1 MNIVFIHPNFP
12 GQFGYLAEASG
23 RDKDN
28 KTVFITLAT
37 ANKETQIQGVKKII
51 VADKKIEGS
60 EGPEGKAGQ
69 QPQTSP
75 ALLVANGLM
84 SLKKQDY
91 LPDLIIGHSGPGTS
105 FYVKDIFPETPFL
118 SFFEWFHSPDKI
130 NDKFESAA
138 EPDIKIRMN
147 LRNKNLSI
155 LSDLCACDHGICPT
169 NWQKSQFPEEFLEK
183 LSVVHQGIDTDAFKP
198 QEDQK
203 FKTADLDLSDAKQL
217 VTYTVNVLAPY
228 MGFQQFMESI
238 PAVLEQKP
246 ETHIVIAGSD
256 RVAVKDESDNK
267 KTYKSLILEKVQLD
281 PDRVHFIEGLKYDE
295 YKNLFQSSSVHVYL
309 DSPLVLSR
317 SLLEAM
323 ASECLVI
330 APDIPPVKEVIKD
343 GKNGII
349 GDFSTPE
356 KIAEKIVACLDYPS
370 FMKEVKLKA
379 RKTIVEKYALKKVFP
394 EYLNIIKKLVAKDKD
409 QKQFG

>member
-23 RDKDN
+23 KEKDN
-28 KTVFITLAT
+28 KTAFITLAT
-37 ANKETQIQGVKKII
+37 ANKEMQIPGVKKII
-51 VADKKIEGS
+51 VADKKPE
-60 EGPEGKAGQ
+60 EPEGAKKKEGQ

-91 LPDLIIGHSGPGTS
+91 VPDLIIGHSGPGTS
-105 FYVKDIFPETPFL
+105 FYVKDVFPETPFL

-138 EPDIKIRMN
+138 DPDLKIRMN

-169 NWQKSQFPEEFLEK
+169 DWQKSQFPEEFLEK
-183 LSVVHQGIDTDAFKP
+183 LSVVHQGIDTDSFKP

-203 FKTADLDLSDAKQL
+203 FKTDDLDLSDAKQL
-217 VTYTVNVLAPY
+217 VTYTANVLAPY

-238 PAVLEQKP
+238 PAVLKQKP

-256 RVAVKDESDNK
+256 RVAVKDQSDNK
-267 KTYKSLILEKVQLD
+267 KTYKSLILEKIELD
-281 PDRVHFIEGLKYDE
+281 LDRVHFLEGLKYDE
-295 YKNLFQSSSVHVYL
+295 YKMLLQSSSAHVYL

-343 GKNGII
+343 GNNGII
-349 GDFSTPE
+349 ADFSTPE
-356 KIAEKIVACLDYPS
+356 KIAEKIIACLDYPS
-370 FMKEVKLKA
+370 FMKEVKHKA
-379 RKTIVEKYALKKVFP
+379 RKTIVEKYALKKVMP
-394 EYLNIIKKLVAKDKD
+394 EHLNIIKKLVAKGKD
-409 QKQFG
+409 QTQFG